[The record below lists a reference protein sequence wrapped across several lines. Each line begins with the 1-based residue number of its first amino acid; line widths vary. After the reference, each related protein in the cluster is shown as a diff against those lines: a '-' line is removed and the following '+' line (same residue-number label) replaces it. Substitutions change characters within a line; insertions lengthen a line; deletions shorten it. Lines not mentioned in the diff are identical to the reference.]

1 MQKTIHATHDEA
13 SIFYDGEDYMKW
25 GYPDD
30 SKPHIQWNHA
40 DGPLLVCR
48 DGTPHWLTMAERL
61 WLRLG
66 LTTLEQL
73 DVKYNHEP
81 QRGA

>member
-1 MQKTIHATHDEA
+1 MGMTQRGPNAE
-13 SIFYDGEDYMKW
+13 
-25 GYPDD
+25 
-30 SKPHIQWNHA
+30 PHIQWRHV

-73 DVKYNHEP
+73 DAKHNHEP

>member
-1 MQKTIHATHDEA
+1 MGTVQRGPNAE
-13 SIFYDGEDYMKW
+13 
-25 GYPDD
+25 
-30 SKPHIQWNHA
+30 PHIQWNHV

-48 DGTPHWLTMAERL
+48 DGTPHWLTMVERL
-61 WLRLG
+61 WLRLE

-73 DVKYNHEP
+73 DAKHNHEP

>member
-1 MQKTIHATHDEA
+1 MGTVQRGLNAE
-13 SIFYDGEDYMKW
+13 
-25 GYPDD
+25 
-30 SKPHIQWNHA
+30 PHIQWNHV

-48 DGTPHWLTMAERL
+48 DGTPHWLTISERL
-61 WLRLG
+61 WIRLG

-73 DVKYNHEP
+73 DAKHNHEP

>member
-1 MQKTIHATHDEA
+1 MNATVQRGPNA
-13 SIFYDGEDYMKW
+13 Q
-25 GYPDD
+25 
-30 SKPHIQWNHA
+30 PHIQWNHC

-73 DVKYNHEP
+73 DAKHNNEP